1 MPVVALVGAAASIS
15 AGVAIGVTTLTGGL
29 MVAGGALTAIGT
41 ITGNKKVAALGALM
55 GLGAG
60 VANAVSGA
68 GNAASGAGEF
78 SAASADPMA
87 NLELTSGGATGGLGE
102 MVDATGGL
110 ETATN
115 YTPPDAGGMV
125 TTGLGE
131 MVDATGGMETAVD
144 SPTGDFHIGRES
156 PEKLNEFVKSQ
167 IPEETKPRGPADMAK
182 ETTEAPKQEPMKF
195 DDNREPGGNSA
206 GTGDDSRLLT
216 KDSTTGKAKG
226 RMAEVMD
233 WVRDP
238 KNAALIKTGG
248 GLVAAGMK
256 GLSDQKLLKQKAALE
271 EEIKS
276 RDRARLNDSIRG
288 MVRYA

>member
-87 NLELTSGGATGGLGE
+87 NLELTSGGATGGL
-102 MVDATGGL
+102 
-110 ETATN
+110 ETPTN
-115 YTPPDAGGMV
+115 YTPPDAGKMV

-144 SPTGDFHIGRES
+144 SPTGDFHIGS
-156 PEKLNEFVKSQ
+156 KSTEKLNEFVKSQ
-167 IPEETKPRGPADMAK
+167 IPEETKPRGLADMAK

-195 DDNREPGGNSA
+195 DDNREPGGNST

-216 KDSTTGKAKG
+216 KDSTMGKAKG
-226 RMAEVMD
+226 RIEEVMD

-238 KNAALIKTGG
+238 KNAVLIKTGG
-248 GLVAAGMK
+248 GLVAGAMK
-256 GLSDQKLLKQKAALE
+256 GFSDQSLLKQKAALE
-271 EEIKS
+271 KEIQE

>member
-15 AGVAIGVTTLTGGL
+15 AGVAVGATTLMGGL

-68 GNAASGAGEF
+68 ASGAEV
-78 SAASADPMA
+78 AAP
-87 NLELTSGGATGGLGE
+87 SGGEATAGLGE

-115 YTPPDAGGMV
+115 YTLPDAGGMV
-125 TTGLGE
+125 TSGLGE

-144 SPTGDFHIGRES
+144 SRTGDFQIGSEPR
-156 PEKLNEFVKSQ
+156 EKLTEFVKSQ
-167 IPEETKPRGPADMAK
+167 IPEETKPRGLADMAK
-182 ETTEAPKQEPMKF
+182 ETPEAPKQEPMKF

-206 GTGDDSRLLT
+206 GTGDDSRLLN

-226 RMAEVMD
+226 RMEEVMD

-238 KNAALIKTGG
+238 KNAVLVKVGG
-248 GLVAAGMK
+248 GLVAGAMK
-256 GLSDQKLLKQKAALE
+256 GYSDQSLLKQKAALE
-271 EEIKS
+271 KEIQD

>member
-15 AGVAIGVTTLTGGL
+15 AGVAVGATTLMGGL

-68 GNAASGAGEF
+68 ASGAASGAE
-78 SAASADPMA
+78 AASSAG
-87 NLELTSGGATGGLGE
+87 EATAGLGE

-115 YTPPDAGGMV
+115 YTLPDAGGMV

-144 SPTGDFHIGRES
+144 SPTGDFHIGS
-156 PEKLNEFVKSQ
+156 KSTEKLNEFVKSQ
-167 IPEETKPRGPADMAK
+167 IPEETKPRGLADMAK

-195 DDNREPGGNSA
+195 DDNREPGGNST

-226 RMAEVMD
+226 RMEEVMD

-238 KNAALIKTGG
+238 KNAGLIKTGG
-248 GLVAAGMK
+248 GLVAGAMK
-256 GLSDQKLLKQKAALE
+256 GFSDQSLLKQKAALE
-271 EEIKS
+271 KEIQE